1 MGMSTRPK
9 DELEEMVAQRTAK
22 NPEFPQLLAAAAAR
36 RELMDAL
43 RQARIDAGLSQTEV
57 AARMHTSASSIARLE
72 RVAQNS
78 TLQTVQEYA
87 GALGK
92 SLTWTLEDARPDRG
106 EFGVASSAILRA
118 CDHPA

>member
-1 MGMSTRPK
+1 MSMSGRPT
-9 DELEEMVAQRTAK
+9 DELDDIVAERTAQ
-22 NPEFPQLLAAAAAR
+22 NPEFPQLLAVAAAR

-43 RQARIDAGLSQTEV
+43 RRARLDAGLSQTEV

-87 GALGK
+87 SALGK
-92 SLTWTLEDARPDRG
+92 SLTWSLDDSGPIP
-106 EFGVASSAILRA
+106 S
-118 CDHPA
+118 P

>member
-1 MGMSTRPK
+1 MLSQSK
-9 DELEEMVAQRTAK
+9 DDLDDIVAERTAR
-22 NPEFPQLLAAAAAR
+22 NPEFPQLLKAAADR

-43 RQARIDAGLSQTEV
+43 RQARIEAGLSQTEV

-87 GALGK
+87 SALGK
-92 SLTWTLEDARPDRG
+92 SLTWSLDDVRSTRARR
-106 EFGVASSAILRA
+106 SARVR
-118 CDHPA
+118 P

>member
-1 MGMSTRPK
+1 MTTRPN
-9 DELEEMVAQRTAK
+9 DELDDVVAHRTAR
-22 NPEFPQLLAAAAAR
+22 NPEFPRLLEAAAAR

-43 RQARIDAGLSQTEV
+43 RQARIEAGLSQTEV

-87 GALGK
+87 SALGK
-92 SLTWTLEDARPDRG
+92 SLTWSLDDAERSPNPR
-106 EFGVASSAILRA
+106 
-118 CDHPA
+118 

>member
-1 MGMSTRPK
+1 MDMTARAK
-9 DELEEMVAQRTAK
+9 DELDEIVAQRTAK

-78 TLQTVQEYA
+78 TLQTLQEYA

-92 SLTWTLEDARPDRG
+92 SLTWTLEDVARSPR
-106 EFGVASSAILRA
+106 
-118 CDHPA
+118 

>member
-1 MGMSTRPK
+1 MITGMTPRPK
-9 DELEEMVAQRTAK
+9 DELDDIVAQRTSQ
-22 NPEFPQLLAAAAAR
+22 NPEFPQLLNAAAAR

-43 RQARIDAGLSQTEV
+43 RQARIDAGLSQTEI

-92 SLTWTLEDARPDRG
+92 SLTWSLADMRPAASRRPVRAAR
-106 EFGVASSAILRA
+106 
-118 CDHPA
+118 